1 MKQRAALRLYATE
14 YLHTGGKLL
23 ALQELLGH
31 SDLEMVR
38 RDAKF
43 VEADVALDHAEA
55 SPADK
60 LRL

>member
-1 MKQRAALRLYATE
+1 VV
-14 YLHTGGKLL
+14 H

-38 RDAKF
+38 RYAKF
-43 VEADVALDHAEA
+43 VEADIALDHSVA